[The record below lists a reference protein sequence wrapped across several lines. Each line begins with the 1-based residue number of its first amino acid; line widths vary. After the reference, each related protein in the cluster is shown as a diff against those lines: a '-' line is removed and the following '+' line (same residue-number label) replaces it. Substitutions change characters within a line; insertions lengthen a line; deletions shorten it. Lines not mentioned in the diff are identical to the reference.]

1 MSLKISTPLKNLIFL
16 SLSLSTK
23 QNLFV
28 MASDRDRN
36 EPDYV
41 PPGPKES
48 LHPIDVTP
56 EVISIAQKMKKDAEK
71 KLKIK
76 PGYTTFTPL
85 SYIKEGETDY
95 CIRVKV
101 DNDQLIDVFGKYV
114 AGSVMRV
121 KAKTVTEDNK
131 MTFDF

>member
-1 MSLKISTPLKNLIFL
+1 
-16 SLSLSTK
+16 
-23 QNLFV
+23 

-41 PPGPKES
+41 PPAPPES
-48 LHPIDVTP
+48 LVPMTVTP

-71 KLKIK
+71 KLKTNF
-76 PGYTTFTPL
+76 TTFTPL
-85 SYIKEGETDY
+85 HYIKEGEADY

-101 DNDQLIDVFGKYV
+101 DNDQLIDVSGKYV

-121 KAKTVTEDNK
+121 KAKHVTEHDR
-131 MTFDF
+131 MTI